1 MNSYMS
7 EINKSRSTMRLGF
20 FIVIICVAFLILCVG
35 ATIIVNGGKSDFNWL
50 GVSEFILSI
59 ATLYRDWETDRKSTR
74 LNSSHEIPSRM
85 PSSA

>member
-59 ATLYRDWETDRKSTR
+59 ATLYAAGATGKYFQKKIENTTQ
-74 LNSSHEIPSRM
+74 N
-85 PSSA
+85 

>member
-59 ATLYRDWETDRKSTR
+59 AALYAAGATGKYFQKKIENNTQ
-74 LNSSHEIPSRM
+74 N
-85 PSSA
+85 